1 VSFGLCQT
9 DPSTGS
15 CMAAASSSVT
25 TTIAANTTLT
35 FTIFPAARAT
45 IPFDST
51 NNRVFVRFTDGA
63 DIGRGATSVA
73 VSTH

>member
-15 CMAAASSSVT
+15 CMAAASWSVT

-35 FTIFPAARAT
+35 FANLRPQPEHDPVR
-45 IPFDST
+45 SGKQ
-51 NNRVFVRFTDGA
+51 RVFVRFTDGA
-63 DIGRGATSVA
+63 GIGRGATSVA
-73 VSTH
+73 VRTH